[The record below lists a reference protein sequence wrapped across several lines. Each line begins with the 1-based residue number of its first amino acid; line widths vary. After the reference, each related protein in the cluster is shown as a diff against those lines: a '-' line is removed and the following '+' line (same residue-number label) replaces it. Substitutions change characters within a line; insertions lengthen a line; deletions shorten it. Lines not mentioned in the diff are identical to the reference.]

1 MGRIYLKSSGQAG
14 RYCFDICMDLGLDK
28 AAVMKFAYDA
38 VCKCFKS
45 TNDIIMG
52 CSARMV

>member
-28 AAVMKFAYDA
+28 AAVMKFAHDA

-45 TNDIIMG
+45 TNDIIIMG
-52 CSARMV
+52 CSA